1 MTTQSESQ
9 PQLGRLPDGADVCI
23 RLRGVYKAFGKTVVL
38 DGLELDIERGRTTV
52 VIGPSGTGK
61 SVLLKHIVGLL
72 RPNRGEVWFEDRRVD
87 QLSEAQLVAVRMRM
101 GLLFQGGALFDSMDV
116 RDNVCFPLRE
126 HTKLPRDEM
135 DRRCAKVLS
144 LVGMEGVE
152 AMMPADLS
160 GGQRKRVAL
169 ARAIVL
175 EPDVVLYDEPT
186 TGLDPMRADVI
197 NELIITLADHLG
209 ITSIVVT
216 HDMAS
221 ANRVADRMVMLYD
234 GRIVADGEPKAFAQ
248 VPDDLVQRFING
260 HAYQEEMEAIRA
272 GFAKISG
279 GDGPADGKP

>member
-1 MTTQSESQ
+1 MTMQSPSR
-9 PQLGRLPDGADVCI
+9 PPLGRLPDGVDVCI
-23 RLRGVYKAFGKTVVL
+23 RLRGVRKAFGQSVVL
-38 DGLELDIERGRTTV
+38 DGLDLDIERAKTAV

-72 RPNRGEVWFEDRRVD
+72 RPDRGEVWFEGQRVD
-87 QLSEAQLVAVRMRM
+87 QLDEADMVAVRMRM

-116 RDNVCFPLRE
+116 RENICFPLRE
-126 HTKLPRDEM
+126 HTKLSSREM
-135 DRRCAKVLS
+135 NQRCAKVLT
-144 LVGMEGVE
+144 LVGMEGAE
-152 AMMPADLS
+152 SKMPAELS

-197 NELIITLADHLG
+197 NELIITLARHLG

-234 GRIVADGEPKAFAQ
+234 GRIVADGDPRAFAQ
-248 VPDDLVQRFING
+248 VSDDLVQRFIHG
-260 HAYQEEMEAIRA
+260 RAYPEEMEAIRA

-279 GDGPADGKP
+279 VSTSDES